1 MSKKL
6 RTGVIG
12 LGRIGQIHLSN
23 LLYHTANAEVVI
35 ASDVSVAAHEFAKK
49 AGVATTTSA
58 EEVINH
64 PDVEAIIICAPT
76 PQHVPYTIAAAKA
89 KKHIF
94 CEKPLDVTIDAISA
108 AEKAV
113 TENNVKLML
122 GFNRRFDPNFAQV
135 RSLVLNGSVGDP
147 HIVRVTSRDPAP
159 PPLEYVKV
167 SGGLFLDMTIHD
179 FDMARFITGSE
190 VTEVYVKGD
199 ALIDPRIKQYN
210 DIDTAVI
217 VLTFKNGAIGVI
229 DNSRKAVYG
238 YDQRLEVFGSN
249 GMAKAE
255 NNTPDNVIQYDSAGG
270 KSALPLH
277 FFLERYEKA
286 YRSCIQTFVDC
297 VLNDAP
303 SPVDAHDGLMAT
315 VIGIAAG
322 LSLQEGRPVKIEEV
336 LKGSGRR
343 KEEVSLSV

>member
-1 MSKKL
+1 MSKKIK
-6 RTGVIG
+6 TGVIG

-23 LLYHTANAEVVI
+23 LINHTPGAEVVI
-35 ASDVSVAAHEFAKK
+35 ASDVSPKAHEFAKK
-49 AGVATTTSA
+49 AGVANVTGSA

-64 PDVEAIIICAPT
+64 PDVEAVIICAPT
-76 PQHVPYTIAAAKA
+76 PQHVPYTIAAAQA

-94 CEKPLDVTIDAISA
+94 CEKPLDVSIEAILA
-108 AEKAV
+108 AQQAV
-113 TENNVKLML
+113 RDNDVKLML

-135 RSLVLNGSVGDP
+135 RSLVINGSVGDP
-147 HIVRVTSRDPAP
+147 HIVKVTSRDPAP
-159 PPLEYVKV
+159 PPLEYVAV

-199 ALIDPRIKQYN
+199 ALIDPRIKEYS
-210 DIDTAVI
+210 DVDTAVI
-217 VLTFKNGAIGVI
+217 VLSFANGAIGVI

-238 YDQRLEVFGSN
+238 YDQRLEVFGSK

-255 NNTPDNVIQYDSAGG
+255 NNTPDNVISLDASGTHSG
-270 KSALPLH
+270 LPLH

-286 YRSCIQTFVDC
+286 YRTCIQSFVDC
-297 VLNDAP
+297 IVKDEA

-315 VIGIAAG
+315 AIGIAAG
-322 LSLQEGRPVKIEEV
+322 ISLNEKRPVKIEEV
-336 LKGSGRR
+336 LQQVGST
-343 KEEVSLSV
+343 VSA

>member
-6 RTGVIG
+6 KTGVIG
-12 LGRIGQIHLSN
+12 LGRIGQIHLAN
-23 LLYHTANAEVVI
+23 LLYHTPNAEVVI
-35 ASDVSVAAHEFAKK
+35 ASDVSEAAHETAKK
-49 AGVATTTSA
+49 AGVATTTRA
-58 EEVINH
+58 EDVINH
-64 PDVEAIIICAPT
+64 PDVEAVIICAPT

-94 CEKPLDVTIDAISA
+94 CEKPLDVTIDAIKA
-108 AEKAV
+108 AQKAV
-113 TENNVKLML
+113 EENNVKLML

-135 RSLVLNGSVGDP
+135 RSLVLNGSVGEP

-217 VLTFKNGAIGVI
+217 VLTFENGAIGVI

-255 NNTPDNVIQYDSAGG
+255 NNTPDNVIQYDNAGG

-277 FFLERYEKA
+277 FFLERYERA

-297 VLNDAP
+297 VLNNTP

-315 VIGIAAG
+315 VIGLAAG
-322 LSLQEGRPVKIEEV
+322 VSLQEGRPVKIAEV
-336 LKGSGRR
+336 INGAER
-343 KEEVSLSV
+343 KKAASMLSA

>member
-6 RTGVIG
+6 KTGIIG

-23 LLYHTANAEVVI
+23 LLYHTPNAEVII
-35 ASDVSVAAHEFAKK
+35 ASDVSEASHASAKK
-49 AGVATTTSA
+49 AGIATTTKA
-58 EEVINH
+58 EDVINH
-64 PDVEAIIICAPT
+64 PDVEAVIICAPT
-76 PQHVPYTIAAAKA
+76 PQHVPYTIGAAQA

-94 CEKPLDVTIDAISA
+94 CEKPLDVTIPAILSA
-108 AEKAV
+108 QKAV
-113 TENNVKLML
+113 KENGVKLML
-122 GFNRRFDPNFAQV
+122 GFNRRFDPNFS
-135 RSLVLNGSVGDP
+135 RIGTLVSDGSIGDP
-147 HIVRVTSRDPAP
+147 HIVKVTSRDPAP

-179 FDMARFITGSE
+179 FDMARYITGSE

-217 VLTFKNGAIGVI
+217 TLTFANGAIGVI

-238 YDQRLEVFGSN
+238 YDQRLEVFGSK

-255 NNTPDNVIQYDSAGG
+255 NNTPDNVIQFNDKSGQ
-270 KSALPLH
+270 SALPLH

-286 YRSCIQTFVDC
+286 YQSCIQTFVDC
-297 VLNDAP
+297 VLNDKP

-315 VIGIAAG
+315 VIGLAAG
-322 LSLQEGRPVKIEEV
+322 ISLKEGRPVKIEEIH
-336 LKGSGRR
+336 K
-343 KEEVSLSV
+343 